1 MKKIAFKSAL
11 LAAILSV
18 GLLSSCDKDDDD
30 DTVTAPTQ
38 TEKQKLVDKDFGI
51 TEFTASIGGVP
62 FYTFADFDA
71 CDKDDIVHF
80 RDDNSGYNDEG
91 ATKCDPADPQR
102 EAFTYE
108 LRELSS
114 GNKTITI
121 NYGPGDDETF
131 TILSNT
137 GTQLKLTATELDST
151 TNLTFQTDITF
162 TKK

>member
-1 MKKIAFKSAL
+1 MKKIAFKSAI

-18 GLLSSCDKDDDD
+18 SLLSSCDKDDDD

-51 TEFTASIGGVP
+51 TEFTVSIGGIP
-62 FYTFADFDA
+62 FYTFADFDE
-71 CDKDDIVHF
+71 CDKDDLIHF
-80 RDDNSGYNDEG
+80 RNDNSGYYDEG
-91 ATKCDPADPQR
+91 ATKCDPTDPQR
-102 EAFTYE
+102 ESFNYE

-114 GNKTITI
+114 GNKTLTI
-121 NYGPGDDETF
+121 DDGGGDGETF

-137 GTQLKLTATELDST
+137 GTQLKLTASELDST
-151 TNLTFQTDITF
+151 TNLTVKTDITF